1 MSGSALVGNPPA
13 NQNDF
18 YIIRG
23 FFRGYNLPLE
33 NAEEGIPILK
43 APPGAPHGQNRGPSI
58 IAPYSIL
65 LFLLVTITSARL
77 ALRYFKK
84 TLKWGPDDYAIIL
97 GASGACTWVIIAI
110 AMVVVGAAGQHIYD
124 ITYVEFDRFIEV
136 SRSQDP
142 IRTNI

>member
-23 FFRGYNLPLE
+23 FYRGYNLPLA
-33 NAEEGIPILK
+33 NPEEGIPILK

-58 IAPYSIL
+58 IASYSVL

-84 TLKWGPDDYAIIL
+84 NLKWGPDDYAIIL
-97 GASGACTWVIIAI
+97 GASGACAWVIICI
-110 AMVVVGAAGQHIYD
+110 AMVVMGGAGQHIYD
-124 ITYVEFDRFIEV
+124 ITYVQLDWFIDV
-136 SRSQDP
+136 SRSQDL
-142 IRTNI
+142 R